1 MEDTD
6 RAHKGSTRPGHN
18 TDPEDSLPRIQHSF
32 SFHRIRN
39 YFEGNV
45 LWKIEC
51 FLEADYDS
59 LRRDPKRERVLIR
72 AEC

>member
-51 FLEADYDS
+51 FLED
-59 LRRDPKRERVLIR
+59 
-72 AEC
+72 